1 MRVRGESAAVATE
14 SDGSVAG
21 SRARAA
27 SASRKGS
34 RKKAFELK
42 GFAGSPDDV
51 CTDVAYAVDLR
62 ADPPTTVSELSKV
75 LGVADRE
82 GHRAGR
88 DSPRPR
94 PRPAAPARAEVGD
107 GRLLQAGS
115 DWVANAR
122 GKLKAGVEPD
132 VFLALVRR
140 EIEVQAVRRRVDETA
155 RTGCDSADP
164 GVASRVTAAAPR
176 DRYRASGRTS
186 MMSTGTCTLA
196 RFTACR
202 YASASCGCAN
212 TSTCSAGN
220 RTSASSSAWAPS

>member
-82 GHRAGR
+82 GYRAGR

-94 PRPAAPARAEVGD
+94 PRPAPQRELKLAMAPFSKQAATGSPTRA
-107 GRLLQAGS
+107 
-115 DWVANAR
+115 
-122 GKLKAGVEPD
+122 
-132 VFLALVRR
+132 
-140 EIEVQAVRRRVDETA
+140 
-155 RTGCDSADP
+155 
-164 GVASRVTAAAPR
+164 AS
-176 DRYRASGRTS
+176 
-186 MMSTGTCTLA
+186 
-196 RFTACR
+196 
-202 YASASCGCAN
+202 
-212 TSTCSAGN
+212 
-220 RTSASSSAWAPS
+220 